1 MRTDPRTS
9 RSTIETILVLLLLLA
24 LLLALYNVLKIFF
37 GVFTFALIFYVSM
50 EQPYNWL
57 VRTLGKRRKLAA
69 VLYCVVLIIIAALPF
84 IYAIAALGKHIKDV
98 LQVAEDLRLHGLP
111 DLPESVSR
119 MPYAGET
126 ITDFWKHLQEN
137 PRETLTGYEHQ
148 LRLVFHHILT
158 GGAGVIG
165 AALQIILGIIISAF
179 LLVGGDKAMQP
190 VRAALQHLLGRR
202 DGLSLMYATA
212 HAIKGVSIGVM
223 GTAFIA
229 TIMSWIGFAI
239 AGLHFKIILA
249 ALVFFLVLIQV
260 GPFIVWAPLVI
271 WAASQG
277 HTGLAIFLAI
287 YGAAVLVIDAVLKPV
302 LIAKSGGKLPFLVL
316 FIGVVGGLSAWGFTG
331 MFKGAIILAVFYT
344 LFTSWL
350 AGKES
355 GSSGH
360 VARQEPVSND

>member
-1 MRTDPRTS
+1 MRTDQRAS

-24 LLLALYNVLKIFF
+24 LLLALYNVLKVFF

-57 VRTLGKRRKLAA
+57 VRVLGKRRRLAA
-69 VLYCVVLIIIAALPF
+69 VLYSVVLILIAALPF
-84 IYAIAALGKHIKDV
+84 VYAIAALGRHIKDV
-98 LQVAEDLRLHGLP
+98 LQVAEEVRMHGLP
-111 DLPESVSR
+111 NLPDNITHL
-119 MPYAGET
+119 PYAGET
-126 ITDFWKHLQEN
+126 VSDFWKHLQEN
-137 PRETLTGYEHQ
+137 PKETLVGYEHQ
-148 LRLVFHHILT
+148 LRVAMHHILT

-165 AALQIILGIIISAF
+165 AAVQIIAGIIISAF
-179 LLVGGDKAMQP
+179 LLAGGDKVLQP
-190 VRAALQHLLGRR
+190 VKTTLQHLLGRR
-202 DGLSLMYATA
+202 DSLSLMSATA

-229 TIMSWIGFAI
+229 TIVSWIGFAI
-239 AGLHFKIILA
+239 AALHFKILLA

-277 HTGLAIFLAI
+277 HTGMAIFLAI

-302 LIAKSGGKLPFLVL
+302 LISKSGGKLPFLVL
-316 FIGVVGGLSAWGFTG
+316 FLGVVGGMAAWGFTG

-344 LFTSWL
+344 VFTSWL
-350 AGKES
+350 EQKQRDNRSAL
-355 GSSGH
+355 
-360 VARQEPVSND
+360 QEKTLSDE